1 MYINEK
7 LIFMNIE
14 SSGKRELLEQLC
26 ARLELAGVVAS
37 ASEFF
42 KAIWEREESFSTGI
56 GRNIAIPH
64 GKSSSVKE
72 TKLLL
77 AIIPA
82 GVEYDALDGEPVKIL
97 FMFAVPLEK
106 DKEYSSL
113 LGKVSTFVR
122 EESNRNLL
130 LDAKTESEILET
142 IREVINE

>member
-1 MYINEK
+1 MYIEEN
-7 LIFMNIE
+7 LIFLNIK
-14 SSGKRELLEQLC
+14 SRDKQELLEQLC
-26 ARLELAGVVAS
+26 EKLEQVGEVSS

-56 GRNIAIPH
+56 GRNVAIPH

-77 AIIPA
+77 AIIPD

-97 FMFAVPLEK
+97 FMFAVPLGK
-106 DKEYSSL
+106 DKEYSL
-113 LGKVSTFVR
+113 LLPKVTTFVR

-130 LDAKTESEILET
+130 LDAKTEKEILEK
-142 IREVINE
+142 IREVIYE